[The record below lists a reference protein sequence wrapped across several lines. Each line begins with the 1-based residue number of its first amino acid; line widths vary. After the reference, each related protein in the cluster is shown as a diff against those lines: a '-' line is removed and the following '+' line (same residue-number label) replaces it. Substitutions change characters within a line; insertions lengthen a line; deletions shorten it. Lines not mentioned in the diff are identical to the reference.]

1 MLQGLPSATLP
12 YRWINLDDIQLS
24 HLVYPL
30 KLSISHP
37 APSEK
42 WVLLDMKALVNSFL
56 TVD

>member
-1 MLQGLPSATLP
+1 MLQGLPPATLP
-12 YRWINLDDIQLS
+12 YRCINLVDIQLS

-42 WVLLDMKALVNSFL
+42 WVFLDITVLINPFL